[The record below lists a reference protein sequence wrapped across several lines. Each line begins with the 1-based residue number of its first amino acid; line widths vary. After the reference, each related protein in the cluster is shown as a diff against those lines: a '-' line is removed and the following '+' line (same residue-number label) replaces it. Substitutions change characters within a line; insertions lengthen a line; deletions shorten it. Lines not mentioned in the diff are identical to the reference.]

1 MNDWAEVKDQI
12 WYHSLKYDEGD
23 PVRALNR
30 LVHKVTPDSPEV
42 TERTWTAR
50 RTVLRRAE
58 VEALVRKHARQEPL
72 VRDRPPILVRH
83 AGNTRIVDGTNRIN
97 LRLAEGCESVEVI
110 MLEPLPNAVG
120 GGQAQ
125 EWQALT
131 KRRLTRRERVQRL
144 IDRLQFLYDM
154 LPGLARQPLPWI
166 GYPTAK
172 GGTDAVERWAA
183 IEKALAGSEPRS
195 ALDVGSNVGFFSISL
210 ARLGIPVLGVEQ
222 DAACV
227 RIARYAARRCRLRE
241 LSFAQMTVTPRTIRL
256 LPHADVVLCLGVHHY
271 WSRSFGFAAATEMLS
286 QLWERCAVAMF
297 FDTGEG
303 ELPASY
309 NLPPMEPDSRE
320 WLAEY
325 LALNCADAE
334 IRHLGTFKTFS
345 PDAAGGPGAI
355 ARNLFQIAR
364 RPAEAIG
371 DGFEEEALAPSRARR
386 RELTG

>member
-1 MNDWAEVKDQI
+1 MDAWAEVKDQI

-30 LVHKVTPDSPEV
+30 LVHKVVPDSPDV
-42 TERTWTAR
+42 TERTWSAR

-58 VEALVRKHARQEPL
+58 LEALVRKHARQEPL

-83 AGNTRIVDGTNRIN
+83 AGITRIVDGTNRIN
-97 LRLAEGCESVEVI
+97 LRLAEGCESVDVI
-110 MLEPLPNAVG
+110 ILEPLANATG
-120 GGQAQ
+120 GGRAR
-125 EWQALT
+125 EWQART
-131 KRRLTRRERVQRL
+131 KRKLTRRERVQRL
-144 IDRLQFLYDM
+144 LDRVQFLYDM
-154 LPGLARQPLPWI
+154 LPGLTRQPLPWL

-172 GGTDAVERWAA
+172 EGNDAAERWAA
-183 IEKALAGSEPRS
+183 IEKALAGLEPRS

-227 RIARYAARRCRLRE
+227 RIARYAARKCRLRE

-256 LPHADVVLCLGVHHY
+256 LPQADVVLCLGVHHY

-286 QLWERCAVAMF
+286 QLWERCGAAMF
-297 FDTGEG
+297 FDTAEG
-303 ELPASY
+303 ETAASY

-325 LALNCADAE
+325 LSLNCAEAE
-334 IRHLGTFKTFS
+334 IRHLGIFGTRS
-345 PDAAGGPGAI
+345 PDAGDGAI
-355 ARNLFQIAR
+355 ARNLFQVAR
-364 RPAEAIG
+364 RPAQAPS
-371 DGFEEEALAPSRARR
+371 DGIEEEALAPSRARR

>member
-1 MNDWAEVKDQI
+1 M
-12 WYHSLKYDEGD
+12 
-23 PVRALNR
+23 
-30 LVHKVTPDSPEV
+30 
-42 TERTWTAR
+42 TEKTWTAR

-58 VEALVRKHARQEPL
+58 LEALVRKHARQEPL

-110 MLEPLPNAVG
+110 ILEPHPNARG
-120 GGQAQ
+120 GGQAR
-125 EWQALT
+125 EWQART
-131 KRRLTRRERVQRL
+131 KRKLTRRERVQRL
-144 IDRLQFLYDM
+144 LDRVQFLYDI
-154 LPGLARQPLPWI
+154 LPGLTHQPLPWL

-172 GGTDAVERWAA
+172 GGTDAIERWAA
-183 IEKALAGSEPRS
+183 IEQALAGLEPRS

-227 RIARYAARRCRLRE
+227 RIARYAARKCRLRE

-256 LPHADVVLCLGVHHY
+256 LPQADVVLCLGVHHY

-297 FDTGEG
+297 FDTDEG
-303 ELPASY
+303 EMAASH

-325 LALNCADAE
+325 LSLNCADAE
-334 IRHLGTFKTFS
+334 VSHLGTFRTSS
-345 PDAAGGPGAI
+345 PDAAGGRGVI
-355 ARNLFQIAR
+355 ARNLFQLAR
-364 RPAEAIG
+364 RRAEASS
-371 DGFEEEALAPSRARR
+371 DGFEEESVAPSHARR